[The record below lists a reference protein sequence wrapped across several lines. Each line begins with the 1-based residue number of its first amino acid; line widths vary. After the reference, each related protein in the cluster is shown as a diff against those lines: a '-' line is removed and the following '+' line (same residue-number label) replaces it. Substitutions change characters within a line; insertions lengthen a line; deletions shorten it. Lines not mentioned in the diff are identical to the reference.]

1 MQIYIKVL
9 DDYLEVSP
17 EGRFTLPQRE
27 YTAAELK
34 KIATEV
40 NRASRKSQVEE
51 QEEFR

>member
-9 DDYLEVSP
+9 DDFLEVST

-40 NRASRKSQVEE
+40 NRASRNSQLEE